1 MKTAETV
8 ALLPVACGVPGGML
22 RRKMNAYGSPGG
34 GFPNG
39 SRRYVPIRRGL
50 CGVLKDTEPGEPF
63 CRCGAG
69 DRLPPEKGNV
79 VRFGRC
85 VPPARRSVLP
95 DRCGREPADA
105 PFHGT
110 SACVGAGYGQRP
122 PFGNGKRDTAPSS
135 AERAGNRCPVEN
147 TGCETRYFRKTIKI

>member
-1 MKTAETV
+1 MLFRSTCGMPGACSGRKTERIRIA
-8 ALLPVACGVPGGML
+8 G
-22 RRKMNAYGSPGG
+22 RRLSERKPAICADPEG
-34 GFPNG
+34 
-39 SRRYVPIRRGL
+39 IL

-85 VPPARRSVLP
+85 VPPDRRSVLP

-110 SACVGAGYGQRP
+110 SAGVGGDGQRP

-135 AERAGNRCPVEN
+135 AGRAGNRCPVEN

>member
-1 MKTAETV
+1 METAKTV
-8 ALLPVACGVPGGML
+8 ALFPVTCGML
-22 RRKMNAYGSPGG
+22 RRKTERIRIAGCRLSERKPAICADPEEGG
-34 GFPNG
+34 
-39 SRRYVPIRRGL
+39 

-85 VPPARRSVLP
+85 VPPARRPVLP
-95 DRCGREPADA
+95 DRCGRESADA

-110 SACVGAGYGQRP
+110 SAGVGAGHGQRP

-147 TGCETRYFRKTIKI
+147 TGYETRYFRKTIKI